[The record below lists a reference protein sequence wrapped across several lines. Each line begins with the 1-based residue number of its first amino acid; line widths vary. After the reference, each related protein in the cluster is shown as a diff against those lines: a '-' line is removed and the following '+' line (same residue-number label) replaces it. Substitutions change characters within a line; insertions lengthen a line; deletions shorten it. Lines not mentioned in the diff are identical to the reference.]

1 MDKKLRP
8 PLTGRTGISR
18 LISYVDAVTAIAMT
32 LLILPLVDDASRIGA
47 ADLAGFI
54 RDDAYELFAFA
65 LSFVV
70 IFRLWLAHHHTY
82 EQVTGGTPALIWA
95 NMPWML
101 GVVFLP
107 FPTELLDDANR
118 ESPLANGLYVGT
130 LAWISACGLIQQL
143 IIHRTPEIRPPD
155 AGPVA
160 LAPAG
165 ILTLLMLLALAVS
178 VLFVRIGLWGLLLL
192 FLQGPALR
200 LVSRIQSP
208 RTRQ

>member
-32 LLILPLVDDASRIGA
+32 LLILPLVDDASHIGA
-47 ADLAGFI
+47 ADLGRFI
-54 RDDAYELFAFA
+54 RDNTYELFAFA

-82 EQVTGGTPALIWA
+82 EQVTGGTTALIWA

-118 ESPLANGLYVGT
+118 DNPLANGLYVGT

-143 IIHRTPEIRPPD
+143 IIHRTPEIRPSD

-160 LAPAG
+160 LAPTG

-178 VLFVRIGLWGLLLL
+178 VVFPRFGLWGLLLL

-208 RTRQ
+208 RRRQ